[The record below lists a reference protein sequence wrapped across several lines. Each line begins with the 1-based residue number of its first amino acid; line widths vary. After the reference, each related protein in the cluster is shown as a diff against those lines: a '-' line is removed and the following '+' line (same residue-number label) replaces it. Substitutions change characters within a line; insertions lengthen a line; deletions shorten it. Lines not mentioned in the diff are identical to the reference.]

1 MVLKPKKKLK
11 RKLKLRSKTKIIYP
25 SWSNEEVES
34 FIYHSYRGKFH
45 SVNDRWK
52 NFPLKPEMRHKE
64 VIDSIDRLR
73 EVVREWKQVPAFAFD
88 TETNTLEVLGENK
101 NFRLVDITVSWGDG
115 NNYEIPLGHLRD
127 EDLERNLDLE
137 EVVELIKPIFENPNV
152 LIVGHNLKYDLHVL
166 RRVGIT
172 VTTDSLFDTMLASWI
187 CDENTPNG
195 LKENSA
201 EKMGV
206 PQTHFKEVTD
216 SIPNDVKKAFGY
228 KANSKVHDFG
238 LVLIDDGSDYCIGD
252 AFYTWCNFLGFRQE
266 IVDEEMDKIYYVK
279 MIPFLKVLLEME
291 EQGTTVDIERL
302 KQMGVEMEQDIE
314 NLQYKI
320 YELAGCIFNIG
331 SSAQKS
337 LILFG
342 IDDYTMPFEEYL
354 EKYKKKNAKRL
365 SKSKTGLDV
374 KKVRESYDEKQKD
387 PDRLCILS
395 NSFDFKVMS
404 YTASG
409 APSTDSDTIW
419 RLSQLKTKNRRK
431 QEGIEMCK
439 SILEYSKLSKLKTAF
454 VDGILEQLYEDG
466 KAHPS
471 FNQIGCVEGNTL
483 IPTIQGLIPIKNLS
497 SDFKDGVR
505 LPLKTQIVNRYCE
518 FESTSHIVQFKDENT
533 KVIETALGIKLECSN
548 IHPVITNCYTSREYY
563 NNSFGCRKSFYLDS
577 SKTWCKAEDL
587 TTDKYL
593 YVPIGYHSFSETN
606 PYFEVKDVVLQ
617 TNAKK
622 AIIPN
627 TMSDSLAEFLGIYYA
642 DGSIHDNNGSFSIII
657 TNTNED
663 VHKRVLELS
672 LELFGVVATVSKDK
686 SEVSITA
693 KSLSQIETLY
703 EMKRGCVNKVIP
715 NCILKSTEECIKA
728 FLRGVTLDSCV
739 IQEDNK
745 KAYLKITVSNY
756 ISASYI
762 QSILFN
768 IGIISS
774 VRQDVSKTENVYLVT
789 IYNEQYEKFRDEI
802 GFVESEKDII
812 ISYIGTSNH
821 NYLKSDDKGIWVKV
835 RRVLD
840 SFNPVY
846 HFSVPNTHSFIS
858 GSFIS
863 HNTDSGRI
871 SCSRP
876 NLQQLPKAEEDDK
889 YQIRSVFIGS
899 LYAVNKFS
907 GALFDVTPEEAKKL
921 NKKDFEVK
929 RKKIIAI
936 DYHNLEMVCLT
947 HFSHDKNL
955 TEMFANDDDAH
966 GSTAV
971 NMFELD
977 CTPTECKKKYPHL
990 RQAAKTLNFLLMY
1003 GGGAQLLYENLK
1015 GDHYSPVDL
1024 GSKEYLEQYNCRSG
1038 KEVAQ
1043 KYIDKYFDSYSG
1055 VAKFISGQKKFAHK
1069 YGYVR
1074 TVLGRKRR
1082 LPDINS
1088 RDMAKSS
1095 YCERL
1100 SVNSAIQGTAGDITI
1115 SAQLRVASEERL
1127 KEMLCYML
1135 IQIHDEIVL
1144 EVPEEYAEE
1153 AVKIIKHDM
1162 EYPFGD
1168 NSRNIDF
1175 LRADYDIADNYQEA
1189 K

>member
-1 MVLKPKKKLK
+1 MILRPKKKLK
-11 RKLKLRSKTKIIYP
+11 KKLKLRSKTKIIYP

-101 NFRLVDITVSWGDG
+101 NFRLVDITVSWGDE

-152 LIVGHNLKYDLHVL
+152 LIVGCNLKYDLHVL

-201 EKMGV
+201 EKMGI

-291 EQGTTVDIERL
+291 EQGTTVDIDRL
-302 KQMGVEMEQDIE
+302 KEMGVEMQEDIE
-314 NLQYKI
+314 SLQYKI

-331 SSAQKS
+331 SSTQKS

-342 IDDYTMPFEEYL
+342 IDDYTIPFEEYL

-365 SKSKTGLDV
+365 AKSKTGLDV

-387 PDRLCILS
+387 PDRLSILS
-395 NSFDFKVMS
+395 NSFDFKVMG

-471 FNQIGCVEGNTL
+471 FNQIG
-483 IPTIQGLIPIKNLS
+483 
-497 SDFKDGVR
+497 
-505 LPLKTQIVNRYCE
+505 
-518 FESTSHIVQFKDENT
+518 
-533 KVIETALGIKLECSN
+533 
-548 IHPVITNCYTSREYY
+548 
-563 NNSFGCRKSFYLDS
+563 
-577 SKTWCKAEDL
+577 
-587 TTDKYL
+587 
-593 YVPIGYHSFSETN
+593 
-606 PYFEVKDVVLQ
+606 
-617 TNAKK
+617 
-622 AIIPN
+622 
-627 TMSDSLAEFLGIYYA
+627 
-642 DGSIHDNNGSFSIII
+642 
-657 TNTNED
+657 
-663 VHKRVLELS
+663 
-672 LELFGVVATVSKDK
+672 
-686 SEVSITA
+686 
-693 KSLSQIETLY
+693 
-703 EMKRGCVNKVIP
+703 
-715 NCILKSTEECIKA
+715 
-728 FLRGVTLDSCV
+728 
-739 IQEDNK
+739 
-745 KAYLKITVSNY
+745 
-756 ISASYI
+756 
-762 QSILFN
+762 
-768 IGIISS
+768 
-774 VRQDVSKTENVYLVT
+774 
-789 IYNEQYEKFRDEI
+789 
-802 GFVESEKDII
+802 
-812 ISYIGTSNH
+812 
-821 NYLKSDDKGIWVKV
+821 
-835 RRVLD
+835 
-840 SFNPVY
+840 
-846 HFSVPNTHSFIS
+846 
-858 GSFIS
+858 
-863 HNTDSGRI
+863 TDSGRL
-871 SCSRP
+871 SCSKP

-907 GALFDVTPEEAKKL
+907 GALFDVTPEEANKL
-921 NKKDFEVK
+921 DKEDFEVK

-947 HFSHDKNL
+947 HFSKDKNL

-977 CTPTECKKKYPHL
+977 CTPTECKKEYPHL
-990 RQAAKTLNFLLMY
+990 RQAAKTINFMLMY
-1003 GGGAQLLYENLK
+1003 GGGAGKLYESLK
-1015 GDHYSPVDL
+1015 SDHYSPLDL
-1024 GSKEYLEQYNCRSG
+1024 GSKEYLEQYNCKNG

-1153 AVKIIKHDM
+1153 AVKIIKYDM
-1162 EYPFGD
+1162 EHPFSD
-1168 NSRNIDF
+1168 NPERNVKF
-1175 LRADYDIADNYQEA
+1175 LRADYDVGNSYQEA